1 MAITQAMCNSFK
13 VEILKG
19 VHGFTSSSGHTFK
32 LSLHTSSATLNKST
46 TAYAS
51 SGLNEVTGTGYTAA
65 GVTLTDGSNNT
76 AITPVLSGDTAVTD
90 FNDASFSNATITAA
104 GALIYNDSVSGDPA
118 VCVLNFGG
126 DKTSTA
132 GTFTIQFPTADAST
146 GLIRIA

>member
-19 VHGFTSSSGHTFK
+19 VHNFTSSSGHTFK

-51 SGLNEVTGTGYTAA
+51 SGLSEVTGTGYTAA

-76 AITPVLSGDTAVTD
+76 AVTPVLSGDTAVTD
-90 FNDASFSNATITAA
+90 FADASFSNATITAA

-118 VCVLNFGG
+118 VCVLKFC
-126 DKTSTA
+126 DISVADSTRLYKC
-132 GTFTIQFPTADAST
+132 TIAICP
-146 GLIRIA
+146 